1 MAAIGTRTGKTLK
14 ALKDLLTRK
23 GHYDKNPGGGK
34 DARKY
39 NVGGNV
45 RLAKK
50 GGGRAYGKNS

>member
-1 MAAIGTRTGKTLK
+1 MAKGLYGKKTLK

-23 GHYDKNPGGGK
+23 GHFDKNPGGGK

-50 GGGRAYGKNS
+50 GGGRAYGRNS

>member
-1 MAAIGTRTGKTLK
+1 MGARAIKKAVELMKKMA
-14 ALKDLLTRK
+14 TRK
-23 GHYDKNPGGGK
+23 GYFDKNPSGGK

>member
-1 MAAIGTRTGKTLK
+1 MASGVGR
-14 ALKDLLTRK
+14 ALKQWKRIATRK
-23 GHYDKNPGGGK
+23 GYFDKNPSGGK

>member
-1 MAAIGTRTGKTLK
+1 MATFRTGKTLK

-23 GHYDKNPGGGK
+23 GYFDKNPGGGK